1 MRFFDI
7 HIVGIV
13 SSVSARKLKCPGSA
27 WYFHSSARLE
37 PENSSSNSSLVNSP
51 FITLQTMA
59 FNHNSFQWFKSAS
72 NVFSLLNRKFRTH
85 FGISIL
91 FDFLKVWGYRL
102 QEKIKNKSCK
112 LCKYTKWGYI
122 LSIFILSI
130 WKPAKLKKMYH
141 EKGNSWCIK
150 LILFSKGLQSIVKHY
165 LTYLRIHL
173 HQKSVLVYLNIVVWH
188 FINWDKTLNHNCIF

>member
-1 MRFFDI
+1 MLLIWHTYCRNCQLGF
-7 HIVGIV
+7 
-13 SSVSARKLKCPGSA
+13 SSKIKVPRLGSA

-102 QEKIKNKSCK
+102 Q
-112 LCKYTKWGYI
+112 G
-122 LSIFILSI
+122 
-130 WKPAKLKKMYH
+130 KLKINLANYVNTQNGVIFWAFSYCLYESLLNWRK
-141 EKGNSWCIK
+141 CIMK
-150 LILFSKGLQSIVKHY
+150 KATAGV
-165 LTYLRIHL
+165 
-173 HQKSVLVYLNIVVWH
+173 
-188 FINWDKTLNHNCIF
+188 